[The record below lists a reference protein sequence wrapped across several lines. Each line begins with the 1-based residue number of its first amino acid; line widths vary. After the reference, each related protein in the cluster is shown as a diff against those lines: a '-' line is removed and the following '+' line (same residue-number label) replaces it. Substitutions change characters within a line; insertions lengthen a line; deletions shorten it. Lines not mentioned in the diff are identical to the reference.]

1 MLSKA
6 QHVVAIHSV
15 KHPLRSFKLLSD
27 ITGLDAQN
35 PKEALAELLTI
46 EHDAIE
52 ELHRLDQA
60 GKLNRRRLDVGTSS
74 LGLAVVVVVVWRAIR
89 VVAAKHRALSRK
101 LRGVS
106 VCKGFLSW
114 ADTCS

>member
-74 LGLAVVVVVVWRAIR
+74 LGLAVVVVVWRAIR